1 MMSEGHESNHLKEL
15 NDNRLDQI
23 FDEEKLTEAIKKGKR
38 KSTKK
43 TVFISV
49 ATAVCVFILI
59 NICNI
64 ILTVN
69 LSNQAYERTNAYIKI
84 TVPNGYISKAV
95 DTISFLGGR
104 SDYTIS
110 RNVGNK
116 PVILGNRVQPFGYLP
131 QLMVTR
137 GQGGLGHH
145 AGEWPYNY

>member
-95 DTISFLGGR
+95 DTISF
-104 SDYTIS
+104 
-110 RNVGNK
+110 
-116 PVILGNRVQPFGYLP
+116 
-131 QLMVTR
+131 
-137 GQGGLGHH
+137 
-145 AGEWPYNY
+145 